1 MDWMLQKKEREK
13 LWLNTYLLQQNTDTV
28 AVKQVVKE
36 LGWSRYLVQSNG
48 IDLVRD
54 LQALQPDA
62 PTLIAY
68 DEHKKLFSINAALE
82 TAEHALRLHY
92 LHQSLRNLFLN
103 DLFFER
109 LTSLEYFAERH
120 NTSISTAREIKLYLA
135 KNLAQ
140 FDISISDDLK
150 LVGNE
155 RGVRQLG
162 FQIVYHYYA
171 AQEEPFPAADRP
183 PLKAIFE
190 TFLATLPQLLPESAK
205 LAFYYQFGIW
215 HFRIAQ
221 GHQLHAAVTAPLF
234 RPTATL
240 TGPVRQYT
248 AALTDLLCKQ
258 TGLSADTLDIEIR
271 YAMTTLVAMGFIPE
285 ATPADSATTETLATL
300 AVFTDIIQ
308 SSYLSFFKP
317 QEVLETTVLA
327 TIGQDLYPLHLRLL
341 HFNQHPIDSH
351 PNIMNAYQFY
361 PLHTAYTLHVLRRIA
376 TRFKLSFE
384 TVYKTLFTEY
394 LNTFIDRLPREQIFP
409 LLTVTVDLP
418 SRASLARY
426 TKRLLADIFGANIL
440 VTNHYT
446 PQSDLYI
453 ADFALTADQSRPGFV
468 WQEIPTIP
476 QITMLYNQVHT
487 LTIQKFE
494 QVTGNQI
501 ERITNN
507 QTPRA

>member
-1 MDWMLQKKEREK
+1 MLQKKEREK

-54 LQALQPDA
+54 LQALHPDA

-68 DEHKKLFSINAALE
+68 DEHKKVFSINAALE

-109 LTSLEYFAERH
+109 LTSLEDFAERH

-190 TFLATLPQLLPESAK
+190 TFLATLPQPLPE
-205 LAFYYQFGIW
+205 
-215 HFRIAQ
+215 
-221 GHQLHAAVTAPLF
+221 
-234 RPTATL
+234 
-240 TGPVRQYT
+240 
-248 AALTDLLCKQ
+248 
-258 TGLSADTLDIEIR
+258 
-271 YAMTTLVAMGFIPE
+271 
-285 ATPADSATTETLATL
+285 
-300 AVFTDIIQ
+300 
-308 SSYLSFFKP
+308 
-317 QEVLETTVLA
+317 
-327 TIGQDLYPLHLRLL
+327 
-341 HFNQHPIDSH
+341 
-351 PNIMNAYQFY
+351 
-361 PLHTAYTLHVLRRIA
+361 
-376 TRFKLSFE
+376 
-384 TVYKTLFTEY
+384 
-394 LNTFIDRLPREQIFP
+394 
-409 LLTVTVDLP
+409 
-418 SRASLARY
+418 
-426 TKRLLADIFGANIL
+426 
-440 VTNHYT
+440 
-446 PQSDLYI
+446 
-453 ADFALTADQSRPGFV
+453 
-468 WQEIPTIP
+468 
-476 QITMLYNQVHT
+476 
-487 LTIQKFE
+487 
-494 QVTGNQI
+494 
-501 ERITNN
+501 
-507 QTPRA
+507 